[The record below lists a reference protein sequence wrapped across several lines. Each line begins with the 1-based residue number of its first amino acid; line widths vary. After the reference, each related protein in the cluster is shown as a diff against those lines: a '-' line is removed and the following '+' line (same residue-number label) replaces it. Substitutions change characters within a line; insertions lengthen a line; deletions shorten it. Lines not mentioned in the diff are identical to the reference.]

1 MFESDLDEPCPLWYL
16 LIFEQPDWYDEP
28 ELNGSFFV
36 ALRKEAMLG
45 LVLAIGEGAS
55 LVLPNVV
62 FSCPDGFGA
71 VFFEVRDAG
80 LDLIFA
86 EIAGFCDFEDIG
98 FSPAWDMMVWK
109 DETAK
114 VAWCHDRGL

>member
-1 MFESDLDEPCPLWYL
+1 MRIWAVASSVRSFVVEA
-16 LIFEQPDWYDEP
+16 DWQ
-28 ELNGSFFV
+28 
-36 ALRKEAMLG
+36 AWKEAH
-45 LVLAIGEGAS
+45 
-55 LVLPNVV
+55 
-62 FSCPDGFGA
+62 PDGFGA